1 MRAVSILIFCQLI
14 TPAAICYDYPFLFER
29 KSVPIMAY
37 TLESILAE
45 KYETILRR
53 NIGTTRAR
61 DFYDLHTL
69 FRLRRDEVRPEIL
82 RQAVL
87 HTAKKRGSTA
97 ELKEWADIL
106 LDMKEE
112 PTLASLWDNYI
123 RENTYASDFSLSEV
137 LSTVEQIDRIE
148 VTNKGGL
155 YGRISVDLLGK
166 VRPETRNPA
175 LANILEILGETEN
188 RYSGIPTIQKEMMK
202 AN

>member
-1 MRAVSILIFCQLI
+1 M
-14 TPAAICYDYPFLFER
+14 P
-29 KSVPIMAY
+29 
-37 TLESILAE
+37 
-45 KYETILRR
+45 ILRR
-53 NIGTTRAR
+53 RIVSYFSAR

-137 LSTVEQIDRIE
+137 LSTVEQISLIICE
-148 VTNKGGL
+148 
-155 YGRISVDLLGK
+155 
-166 VRPETRNPA
+166 
-175 LANILEILGETEN
+175 
-188 RYSGIPTIQKEMMK
+188 
-202 AN
+202 